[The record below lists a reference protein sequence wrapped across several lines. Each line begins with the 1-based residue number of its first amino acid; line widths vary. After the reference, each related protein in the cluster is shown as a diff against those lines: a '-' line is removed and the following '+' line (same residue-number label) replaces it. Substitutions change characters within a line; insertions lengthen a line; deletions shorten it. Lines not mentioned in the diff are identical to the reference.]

1 MQPDDPP
8 SMRGLIVALVVL
20 VLLGGCR
27 GGGGL
32 AAGERFPPIEVVT
45 AEGRSALPPTLQG
58 RATLVAV
65 WASWCAP
72 CREELPALARFA
84 DEAGPAR
91 LGVVAISVDDDA
103 RLLEEF
109 LRRHSPGASVR
120 VVRAAEPRLLPGAA
134 RYDRIPVTWLLDAD
148 GRVLQRFDTPEWW
161 RQPAARERIRTAIA
175 QGPVAARLPAQ

>member
-1 MQPDDPP
+1 M
-8 SMRGLIVALVVL
+8 IIALVVV

-27 GGGGL
+27 GGDGGL
-32 AAGERFPPIEVVT
+32 AAGERFPPIEVLT
-45 AEGRSALPPTLQG
+45 AEGRSPLLPTLQG
-58 RATLVAV
+58 RVTLVAV

-84 DEAGPAR
+84 DEGDLAR

-148 GRVLQRFDTPEWW
+148 GRVLQRFDAPEWW
-161 RQPAARERIRTAIA
+161 RQAAARERIRTATGH
-175 QGPVAARLPAQ
+175 GPVAARLLPP